1 MIHSV
6 SSHCKLRF
14 SSEDLNYFIMVDY
27 RTAYKRFIS
36 SAKKKMRGIDSKRK
50 LYEIRSDEKLEIH
63 HIKPKCIGGNNKLKN
78 LVLMTHDEHIYA
90 HLLLNLALAQEHNY
104 ANLFSLSYIN
114 IPSGMLKML
123 KDRKNIFRGLKVDMF
138 ISGKKHAPT
147 TMSIVEA
154 AKIFCVLSRKNYTNE
169 LLLDT
174 EVTNV
179 VRLALFSNSKFG
191 YKLKLHL

>member
-1 MIHSV
+1 
-6 SSHCKLRF
+6 
-14 SSEDLNYFIMVDY
+14 MVDY

-36 SAKKKMRGIDSKRK
+36 SAKKKMHGIDSKRK
-50 LYEIRSDEKLEIH
+50 LYEVQSDEKLEVH
-63 HIKPKCIGGNNKLKN
+63 HINPKQLGGSNKLKN
-78 LVLMTHDEHIYA
+78 LVLLSHDDHIYA
-90 HLLLNLALAQEHNY
+90 HLLLNLALAQRHCY
-104 ANLFSLSYIN
+104 ADLFSLAYTDV
-114 IPSGMLKML
+114 PSGILKML
-123 KDRKNIFRGLKVDMF
+123 KDRKNIFRGLKIDMF

-154 AKIFCVLSRKNYTNE
+154 AKIFCILARKNYTND

>member
-1 MIHSV
+1 
-6 SSHCKLRF
+6 
-14 SSEDLNYFIMVDY
+14 MVDY

-36 SAKKKMRGIDSKRK
+36 SAKKKMHGIDSKRK
-50 LYEIRSDEKLEIH
+50 LYEVQSDEKLEVH
-63 HIKPKCIGGNNKLKN
+63 HINPKQLGGSNKLKN
-78 LVLMTHDEHIYA
+78 LVLLSHDDHVYA
-90 HLLLNLALAQEHNY
+90 HLLLNLALAQKHCYTE
-104 ANLFSLSYIN
+104 LFSLSYTN
-114 IPSGMLKML
+114 VPSGILKML

-138 ISGKKHAPT
+138 IAGKKHTPT

-154 AKIFCVLSRKNYTNE
+154 AKIFCVLGRKNYTNE

>member
-1 MIHSV
+1 
-6 SSHCKLRF
+6 
-14 SSEDLNYFIMVDY
+14 MVDY
-27 RTAYKRFIS
+27 RIAYKRFIS
-36 SAKKKMRGIDSKRK
+36 LAKKKMRGIDSKRK
-50 LYEIRSDEKLEIH
+50 LYEVQSDEKLEVH
-63 HIKPKCIGGNNKLKN
+63 HINPKQLGGSNKLKN
-78 LVLMTHDEHIYA
+78 LVLLSHEEHKYA
-90 HLLLNLALAQEHNY
+90 HFLLNLALAQKHCYTE
-104 ANLFSLSYIN
+104 LFSLSYTN
-114 IPSGMLKML
+114 VPSSILKML

-138 ISGKKHAPT
+138 IAGKKHTPT

-154 AKIFCVLSRKNYTNE
+154 AKIFCVLGRKNYTNE

>member
-1 MIHSV
+1 
-6 SSHCKLRF
+6 
-14 SSEDLNYFIMVDY
+14 MVDY

-36 SAKKKMRGIDSKRK
+36 SAKKKMHGIDSKRK
-50 LYEIRSDEKLEIH
+50 LYEVQSDEKLEVH
-63 HIKPKCIGGNNKLKN
+63 HINPKQLGGSNKLKN
-78 LVLMTHDEHIYA
+78 LVLLSHDDHIYA
-90 HLLLNLALAQEHNY
+90 HFLLNLALAQKHSDVE
-104 ANLFSLSYIN
+104 LMRLSYTN
-114 IPSGMLKML
+114 VPSGILKML
-123 KDRKNIFRGLKVDMF
+123 KYRKNVFRGLKIDMF

-154 AKIFCVLSRKNYTNE
+154 AKIFCVLGRKNYTNE

-179 VRLALFSNSKFG
+179 MRVATFSGSKFG

>member
-1 MIHSV
+1 MH
-6 SSHCKLRF
+6 
-14 SSEDLNYFIMVDY
+14 
-27 RTAYKRFIS
+27 
-36 SAKKKMRGIDSKRK
+36 GIDSKRK
-50 LYEIRSDEKLEIH
+50 LYEVQSDEKLEVH
-63 HIKPKCIGGNNKLKN
+63 HINPKQLGGSNKLKN
-78 LVLMTHDEHIYA
+78 LVLLSHDDHIYA
-90 HLLLNLALAQEHNY
+90 HLLLNLALAQRHCY
-104 ANLFSLSYIN
+104 ADLFSLAYTDV
-114 IPSGMLKML
+114 PSGILKML
-123 KDRKNIFRGLKVDMF
+123 KDRKNIFRGLKIDMF

-154 AKIFCVLSRKNYTNE
+154 AKIFCILARKNYTND

>member
-1 MIHSV
+1 MI
-6 SSHCKLRF
+6 R
-14 SSEDLNYFIMVDY
+14 Y
-27 RTAYKRFIS
+27 RTAYKRFVS
-36 SAKKKMRGIDSKRK
+36 SAKKKMRGIDTKRK
-50 LYEIRSDEKLEIH
+50 LYEIQSDEKLEIH
-63 HIKPKCIGGNNKLKN
+63 HIKPKQLGGNNQLKN
-78 LVLMTHDEHIYA
+78 LVLMTHEDHIYA

-104 ANLFSLSYIN
+104 ANLMSLSYTN
-114 IPSGMLKML
+114 VPSGMLKML
-123 KDRKNIFRGLKVDMF
+123 ESRKNIFRGLKIDMF

-154 AKIFCVLSRKNYTNE
+154 AKIFCILARKNYTNE

-179 VRLALFSNSKFG
+179 VRLAIFSGSKFG